1 VCVSTSAAVY
11 YTTVYWQKFSFE
23 KIVIWVPSSSNKH
36 GHSIRLLYIQKG
48 TSHHHHHMVN
58 KPLFHRL
65 LTILRIGEKKYWT
78 LKRKRE
84 RKKKHHREICRCVLG
99 SSRSSAIFAI
109 LYNQPRWLDFS
120 LVCAGAHTRFYIA
133 CVVVYRQEPHGPRP
147 MGIYRKEEQ
156 VPPRFVSARRSDD
169 SVAIASVLRVF
180 LEKCWKFI
188 IISIRTNERRRN
200 YFSNFL
206 SRKLCRQQINEEKR
220 RWKKCWW
227 RWREDVYLNSR
238 QLFSAYQV
246 LLRLSAQ
253 VFPSFFFLKKEI

>member
-1 VCVSTSAAVY
+1 
-11 YTTVYWQKFSFE
+11 
-23 KIVIWVPSSSNKH
+23 
-36 GHSIRLLYIQKG
+36 
-48 TSHHHHHMVN
+48 
-58 KPLFHRL
+58 
-65 LTILRIGEKKYWT
+65 
-78 LKRKRE
+78 
-84 RKKKHHREICRCVLG
+84 
-99 SSRSSAIFAI
+99 
-109 LYNQPRWLDFS
+109 
-120 LVCAGAHTRFYIA
+120 
-133 CVVVYRQEPHGPRP
+133 

-206 SRKLCRQQINEEKR
+206 SQKLCRQQINEEKR

-253 VFPSFFFLKKEI
+253 VFPSFFFLKKRKFKNLRAELVEFSDLCTRPRLSTCWTLRLSISSHQEKGKLWFPIKKVQSFVSATAGTLKFFFRIGWETNER